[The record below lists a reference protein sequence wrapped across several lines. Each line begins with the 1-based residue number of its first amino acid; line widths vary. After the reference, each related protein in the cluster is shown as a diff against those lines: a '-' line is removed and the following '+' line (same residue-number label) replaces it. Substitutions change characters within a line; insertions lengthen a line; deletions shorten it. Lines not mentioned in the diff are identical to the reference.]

1 MPILTDAEYAA
12 LAKVP
17 PTEPAF
23 RTTLLVRAACSAVE
37 AYCGRLFDYDT
48 YTEYYPGQGTAYLT
62 LRNRPVHSVTSV
74 HLDWD
79 GYSGQGPA
87 PNFDAGTLLVAGVD
101 YYLDRRGE
109 GKPSH
114 TGLLVRVRGLWPT
127 YFSRG
132 GPQTVGQYP
141 VHADGLIRVVYV
153 AGYQPV
159 DMPADLKLAT
169 AEVAKRMS
177 TFTENLG
184 ILGSERLGDRSFELL
199 RPPMI
204 VSDPEMGS
212 VRQLLAKY
220 REVAW

>member
-1 MPILTDAEYAA
+1 MPILSDAEYVSQ
-12 LAKVP
+12 AKVP
-17 PTEPAF
+17 STEPAF
-23 RTTLLVRAACSAVE
+23 RTTMLVRAACSAVE
-37 AYCGRLFDYDT
+37 QYCGRLFDYDT
-48 YTEYYPGQGTAYLT
+48 YTEYYPGLGTTYLT

-79 GYSGQGPA
+79 GYSGQGPT
-87 PNFDAGTLLVAGVD
+87 PNFDSGTLLVSGVD

-109 GKPSH
+109 GKPSY

-132 GPQTVGQYP
+132 GTQTVGQYP

-153 AGYQPV
+153 AGY
-159 DMPADLKLAT
+159 DSETMPADLKLAT
-169 AEVAKRMS
+169 AEVARRMS

-184 ILGSERLGDRSFELL
+184 ILGSERLGDRSFELQRL
-199 RPPMI
+199 PMI
-204 VSDPEMGS
+204 VNDPEMGS